1 MKVLDT
7 AAESFHYVAAQTL
20 SHLLALIIS
29 PPAGLILPKTTLLV
43 VDGLNTLVDLD
54 YPRLPFNNST
64 RTEQQKWQA
73 GRRYAILG
81 SIVTALSKLA
91 ALHDLAVVVTTGCSS
106 RMRHDSGL
114 GASIAPG
121 IGGAEW
127 ENGISSRML
136 VFRDFDGRF
145 VGVQKCQGRNITPL
159 DPVGDVRNI
168 VGFEITVEGA
178 LNEQIIDLTSS
189 AADASTVQKSTILP
203 SPARAVRKRIYDEI
217 ADSEDD
223 EDEYGWAEADAGAI
237 ATQTMHE
244 RTIREKAPD
253 AT

>member
-1 MKVLDT
+1 M
-7 AAESFHYVAAQTL
+7 AASTL

-29 PPAGLILPKTTLLV
+29 PPAGFISQKTTLLV

-81 SIVTALSKLA
+81 FIVTAFSKLA
-91 ALHDLAVVVTTGCSS
+91 ALHDLAVIVTTGCSS

-114 GASIAPG
+114 GASIGPG

-127 ENGISSRML
+127 ENGISSRVL
-136 VFRDFDGRF
+136 VFRDFHGRF
-145 VGVQKCQGRNITPL
+145 IGVQKCQSRNITPL
-159 DPVGDVRNI
+159 DPVGDVRNV
-168 VGFEITVEGA
+168 VGFEITASGA
-178 LNEQIIDLTSS
+178 LEEQIIDLTSS
-189 AADASTVQKSTILP
+189 STEGAPAPKPTILP
-203 SPARAVRKRIYDEI
+203 SPAKVVRKRIYDEI

-223 EDEYGWAEADAGAI
+223 EDEYGWAEADEVAI
-237 ATQTMHE
+237 ATQTIPE
-244 RTIREKAPD
+244 RTAHEKAPD